1 MEKYTY
7 ITAGTLSHSAVHV
20 YLRLSH
26 LTTKHYYSYGQW
38 TPSLA
43 GVDSL
48 RVLISNHNNSSFT
61 LCKQLLFPRAISHSP
76 SQLLSRLLMAS
87 VYHNILSGR
96 FSPLHLTDSH
106 SLRLTVHPPTQSPA
120 TYLLQR
126 VDSNGQINLFEQLA
140 PYSMY
145 SHYLFPVNFPCSIR
159 VRRSLSLFLSYSVG
173 LLQTSVFPFS
183 IFACGL
189 YQLQQHGS
197 LLLYS
202 DAFSWGGVPRSS
214 FHFFSSF

>member
-1 MEKYTY
+1 MDKLTY

-106 SLRLTVHPPTQSPA
+106 FLHLTVHPPTKSPA
-120 TYLLQR
+120 TYR
-126 VDSNGQINLFEQLA
+126 TAG
-140 PYSMY
+140 
-145 SHYLFPVNFPCSIR
+145 
-159 VRRSLSLFLSYSVG
+159 SLFNV
-173 LLQTSVFPFS
+173 
-183 IFACGL
+183 
-189 YQLQQHGS
+189 
-197 LLLYS
+197 
-202 DAFSWGGVPRSS
+202 
-214 FHFFSSF
+214 

>member
-106 SLRLTVHPPTQSPA
+106 FLHLTVHPPTKSPA
-120 TYLLQR
+120 TYRTAGLWMRKPIEIIGSRTQELILEICFGNTNGRREFLVVLGVMRYIQTR
-126 VDSNGQINLFEQLA
+126 LHLETQMLVYLNISTILVYRQELSNI
-140 PYSMY
+140 
-145 SHYLFPVNFPCSIR
+145 VN
-159 VRRSLSLFLSYSVG
+159 
-173 LLQTSVFPFS
+173 
-183 IFACGL
+183 
-189 YQLQQHGS
+189 HKH
-197 LLLYS
+197 
-202 DAFSWGGVPRSS
+202 PR
-214 FHFFSSF
+214 